1 MRSRYCTR
9 QPTKSPM
16 TSNHPNSVPV
26 LTEILS
32 QAVSSGLKQCF
43 DLDIAPAEI
52 KFEKTK
58 KEFPGD
64 LTLLVFPYLKAS
76 KKSPEDTART
86 LGEYLKQHSKII
98 SDTNVVKGFL
108 NIEVINNYW
117 IELFSSISQQNDY
130 GFQPILP
137 NSPQVMVEF
146 SSPNTNKP
154 LHLGHIR
161 NNLLGDSVAKILAA
175 NGLNV
180 IKANLINDRGVHI
193 CKSMLA
199 WSKWGNGETPASS
212 SLKGDHLV
220 GKYYVEFDKQLKSE
234 AAPSLAESALMA
246 EVQAMLRDWEAGKP
260 EVRQLWERMNAW
272 VYEGF
277 NQTYSSL
284 GIQFDKFYYE
294 SQTYLLGKSLVEE
307 GLQKKVFERKEDN
320 SVRID
325 LAPDGLDEKVILR
338 SDGTSVYITQD
349 LGTAV
354 ERFKEYPQLSRL
366 IYTVG
371 NEQDY
376 HFKVLFLILQKL
388 GYAWANEC
396 YHLSYGM
403 VELPDGKMK
412 SREGTVVDADDLI
425 QQMQA
430 TAEAMT
436 KELGKTSDYSE
447 ADAKELYHTIALGAL
462 KYFILKVDPRKKM
475 LFNPAESIDFNGNTG
490 PFIQYTY
497 ARIQSILRKASASD
511 HPHSIEVKERLNNGP
526 LLNATQLH
534 LRERSLIC
542 LIADFP
548 NVLKEAAKLY
558 HPGVLASY
566 LYDLAKEY
574 NGFYQEVTILK
585 EEEAD
590 LRRFRLQLSNVVADL
605 LKRGTGLLGI
615 KVPEKM

>member
-117 IELFSSISQQNDY
+117 IELFGSISQQNDY

-212 SLKGDHLV
+212 GLKGDHLV

>member
-1 MRSRYCTR
+1 
-9 QPTKSPM
+9 
-16 TSNHPNSVPV
+16 
-26 LTEILS
+26 
-32 QAVSSGLKQCF
+32 
-43 DLDIAPAEI
+43 
-52 KFEKTK
+52 
-58 KEFPGD
+58 
-64 LTLLVFPYLKAS
+64 
-76 KKSPEDTART
+76 
-86 LGEYLKQHSKII
+86 
-98 SDTNVVKGFL
+98 
-108 NIEVINNYW
+108 
-117 IELFSSISQQNDY
+117 
-130 GFQPILP
+130 
-137 NSPQVMVEF
+137 
-146 SSPNTNKP
+146 
-154 LHLGHIR
+154 
-161 NNLLGDSVAKILAA
+161 
-175 NGLNV
+175 
-180 IKANLINDRGVHI
+180 
-193 CKSMLA
+193 MLA